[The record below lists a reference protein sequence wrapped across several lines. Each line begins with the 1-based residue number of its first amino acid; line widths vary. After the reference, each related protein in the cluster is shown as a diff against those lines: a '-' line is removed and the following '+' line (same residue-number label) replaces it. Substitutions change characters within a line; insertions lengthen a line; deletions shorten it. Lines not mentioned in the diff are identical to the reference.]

1 MTERSE
7 LPQVLSRIRM
17 FEYCTSLTREMV
29 ANHLQLQTFTAGE
42 TLLSAG
48 DQGDTMLIILE
59 GTVEVTQQ
67 GEHVRDLTTG
77 DTVGELAVFSPA
89 PRSADVV
96 ATTDVEVAELSAGG
110 LRIVLS
116 NSVAVAEELLAALAE
131 RVRDL
136 SPGA

>member
-7 LPQVLSRIRM
+7 LPQVLSRLRL
-17 FEYCTSLTREMV
+17 FEYCTALTREMV
-29 ANHLQLQTFTAGE
+29 ANHLQLQTFAAGE
-42 TLLSAG
+42 TLLAAG
-48 DQGDTMLIILE
+48 DQGDTMLIILD

-67 GEHVRDLTTG
+67 GEHVREMTTG

-96 ATTDVEVAELSAGG
+96 ALTDVEVAELSAGG

-131 RVRDL
+131 RVREL

>member
-7 LPQVLSRIRM
+7 LPQVLSRLRL
-17 FEYCTSLTREMV
+17 FENCTALTREMV
-29 ANHLQLQTFTAGE
+29 ANHLHLHTFAAGE
-42 TLLSAG
+42 ALLAAG
-48 DQGDTMLIILE
+48 DQGDTMLIILD

-67 GEHVRDLTTG
+67 GEHVREMGTG

-96 ATTDVEVAELSAGG
+96 ALTDVEVAELSAGG

-131 RVRDL
+131 RVREL

>member
-17 FEYCTSLTREMV
+17 FENCTSLTREMV
-29 ANHLQLQTFTAGE
+29 ANHLQLQTFAAGD
-42 TLLSAG
+42 TLLAAG
-48 DQGDTMLIILE
+48 DRGDTMLIILS
-59 GTVEVTQQ
+59 GTVEVTQN
-67 GEHVRDLTTG
+67 GEHVREMTAG

-96 ATTDVEVAELSAGG
+96 ATTEVEVAELSAGG

-131 RVRDL
+131 RVREL
-136 SPGA
+136 SPGS

>member
-7 LPQVLSRIRM
+7 LPAVLSQLKL
-17 FEYCTSLTREMV
+17 FEYCTPLTREIV
-29 ANHLQLQTFTAGE
+29 ANHLHIQTFAAGE

-48 DQGDTMLIILE
+48 TEGETMLIILD
-59 GTVEVTQQ
+59 GTVEISQQ
-67 GEHVRDLTTG
+67 GAKVREMTTG

-96 ATTDVEVAELSAGG
+96 ALTDVEVAGLSAGG

-116 NSVAVAEELLAALAE
+116 SSVAVAEELLAALAE
-131 RVRDL
+131 RIREL
-136 SPGA
+136 SPGS

>member
-7 LPQVLSRIRM
+7 LPGILSKLRL
-17 FEYCTSLTREMV
+17 FEYCTALTREIV
-29 ANHLQLQTFTAGE
+29 ANHLFLQDFAAGE

-48 DQGDTMLIILE
+48 DEGETMLIILE

-67 GEHVRDLTTG
+67 GQHVRELSTG

-96 ATTDVEVAELSAGG
+96 ALTDVEVAELSAGG

-131 RVRDL
+131 RIREL
-136 SPGA
+136 SPGT

>member
-7 LPQVLSRIRM
+7 LPQVLSRLRL
-17 FEYCTSLTREMV
+17 FKYCTSLTREMV
-29 ANHLQLQTFTAGE
+29 ANHLQLQTFAAGE
-42 TLLSAG
+42 TLLAAG
-48 DQGDTMLIILE
+48 DQGDTMLIILG
-59 GTVEVTQQ
+59 GTVEVSQS
-67 GEHVRDLTTG
+67 GEHLREMTTG

-96 ATTDVEVAELSAGG
+96 AVTDVEVAELSAGG

-131 RVRDL
+131 RVREL
-136 SPGA
+136 SPGS

>member
-7 LPQVLSRIRM
+7 LPQVLSRLRL
-17 FEYCTSLTREMV
+17 FEYCTALTREMV
-29 ANHLQLQTFTAGE
+29 ANHLQLQTFAAGE
-42 TLLSAG
+42 TLLAAG
-48 DQGDTMLIILE
+48 DQGDTMLIILD

-67 GEHVRDLTTG
+67 GEHVREMTTG
-77 DTVGELAVFSPA
+77 ETVGELAVFSPA

-96 ATTDVEVAELSAGG
+96 ALTDVEVAELSAGG

-131 RVRDL
+131 RVREL